1 MAIRAVQLILAVITV
16 GALLT
21 QFVLV
26 LRGTNVLIPAGEAK
40 PATATR
46 VIRYFSYFTVQSNIL
61 VAVTALT
68 LVANPRRDGRVWRVV
83 RLDAIVGIAVTGL
96 IYVTLLR
103 PVVDLHGV
111 SKLTDVAFH
120 YVVPLLAVMAWLL
133 LGPRPRIDEVTL
145 LGFLVWPIA
154 YVGYTLIHGAAS
166 HWYPYPFIDVT
177 TFGYPVALRNGAGVC
192 LLLLGIAV
200 VFLLVDRK
208 LATGT
213 IRRSPT
219 LPYEG
224 VGTAERR
231 RIGTD

>member
-1 MAIRAVQLILAVITV
+1 MRTVQLAIAVIAI

-26 LRGTNVLIPAGEAK
+26 LRGTNVLIPAGETK
-40 PATATR
+40 PATVTR

-61 VAVTALT
+61 VAVTAVT
-68 LVANPRRDGRVWRVV
+68 LVANPWRDGPVWRVV
-83 RLDAIVGIAVTGL
+83 RLNAIVGITVTGL

-120 YVVPLLAVMAWLL
+120 YVVPLLAVVAWLV

-154 YVGYTLIHGAAS
+154 YVAYTLGHGAAS
-166 HWYPYPFIDVT
+166 HWYP
-177 TFGYPVALRNGAGVC
+177 
-192 LLLLGIAV
+192 
-200 VFLLVDRK
+200 
-208 LATGT
+208 
-213 IRRSPT
+213 
-219 LPYEG
+219 
-224 VGTAERR
+224 
-231 RIGTD
+231 